1 MKEDPALLVLAAGMG
16 SRYGGLK
23 QMDAMGPSGEWL
35 LEYSVH
41 DARSAGFHEVVFVV
55 RASFAEEF
63 SAALRQRLPA
73 DVRWRVVHQEMDRL
87 PPGAKVPESRTK
99 PLGTGHAIWCASKA
113 MERPFAVINADDFY
127 GRQALCLLADWLR
140 TAVKPDHHAMVAYA
154 LERTL
159 SPHGSVSRG
168 LCEIENG
175 FLRSVRELTG
185 IHEAADGTVFG
196 EDAGGHRRTLEKDAP
211 VSMNLWGFHPH
222 IFAELEAQL
231 VEFLGSMENP
241 EKDEFYIPAAVDHLI
256 AEGRARV
263 AALHTA
269 AEWFG
274 VTYAEDRPR
283 VRDGIRGL
291 VRKGDYPENLWSQ
304 Q

>member
-1 MKEDPALLVLAAGMG
+1 MKADPALLVLAAGMG

-35 LEYSVH
+35 LEYSVF
-41 DARSAGFHEVVFVV
+41 DARRAGFHEVLFVV
-55 RASFAEEF
+55 RESFSEEF
-63 SAALRQRLPA
+63 SAAMRKRLPA

-87 PPGAKVPESRTK
+87 PRGAIVPESRTK

-113 MERPFAVINADDFY
+113 IERPFAVINADDFY

-140 TAVKPDHHAMVAYA
+140 AAVKPDHHAMVAYA

-175 FLRSVRELTG
+175 FLRSVREMTG
-185 IHEAADGTVFG
+185 IHETEAGAIIG
-196 EDAGGHRRTLEKDAP
+196 EDADGHQHSLAKDAP
-211 VSMNLWGFHPH
+211 VSMNLWGFHPQV
-222 IFAELEAQL
+222 FAELESQL
-231 VEFLGSMENP
+231 GDFLGSMENP
-241 EKDEFYIPAAVDHLI
+241 AKDEFYIPAAVDRLI

-263 AALHTA
+263 AALRTA
-269 AEWFG
+269 SEWFG

-283 VRDGIRGL
+283 VRGGIRRL
-291 VRKGDYPENLWSQ
+291 VQAGDYPENLWSQ